1 MEGRG
6 GGKAHGVADPKK
18 RGFWGLTYSAL
29 LFALFLFEFEG
40 NKYLKMHFKTNY
52 Q

>member
-18 RGFWGLTYSAL
+18 RKKRKKEKLVSTLYLGGKISGHLFW
-29 LFALFLFEFEG
+29 F
-40 NKYLKMHFKTNY
+40 
-52 Q
+52 